1 MYDKIINAL
10 KQSLLTTYPDAVLTA
25 DAEVCVLPDESVQV
39 EFQLDGDDS
48 EYTLTFTPNAD
59 GKYETDGKIQK
70 EDAQVAQEEE
80 SDGEMDAKKAP
91 VATETKSDEEQAK
104 QLKMDQAKADDYSE
118 MKAICTQIK
127 ADMENMSKELTELKS
142 CMVKAPEAKA
152 ETEEPEKEAEAKAKQ
167 LSNVAFWKRQAN
179 FE

>member
-10 KQSLLTTYPDAVLTA
+10 KQSLSIAYPDAVLT
-25 DAEVCVLPDESVQV
+25 DCVQVQVLSDESVQV

-48 EYTLTFTPNAD
+48 EYILTFTPNGE

-70 EDAQVAQEEE
+70 EEAQVAEEQE

-91 VATETKSDEEQAK
+91 ITPESKSDEEQAK
-104 QLKMDQAKADDYSE
+104 KLKTDQANTDYSE
-118 MKAICTQIK
+118 IKGMYTQMKS
-127 ADMENMSKELTELKS
+127 DMESMSKELTELKS
-142 CMVKAPEAKA
+142 CMVKAPEAKV
-152 ETEEPEKEAEAKAKQ
+152 ETEEPKKEAEAKAKQ
-167 LSNVAFWKRQAN
+167 LSNVAFWKKQAN